1 MLNLPRN
8 SCCWRLAG
16 TETLRLSSSAWLE
29 EYGTN
34 LTNIEKGM
42 RKMYWADEGKVLVQV
57 DQAGAEALIV
67 AYLCREGRF
76 RQLFENNVKP
86 HVFVAMNVFL
96 EEWQKRCPTLDLQQ
110 FRNASIPDLKKL
122 PGWKALDTIIKESD
136 NWESSLRFYFFA
148 KQMCHSLNYGC
159 KEEAFRMNVLE
170 KSKGRV
176 VLSRNQARDYIS
188 SYHSLFPEIQEW
200 HGWVVRQLKETKMLF
215 NLFGYPRQLT
225 GVLDERDA
233 KEWFA
238 FCPQSTVGCI
248 THKAITLMN
257 KFIRMEG
264 VDWDIL
270 INGHDSMLCQC
281 PIGEEKYLGQTMT
294 TFICQELMSPH
305 GVKFKMRSEAQFG
318 LNWGPYKKIENEDG
332 LRELQL
338 N

>member
-1 MLNLPRN
+1 MLNIPRN
-8 SCCWRLAG
+8 TSCWKLGG
-16 TETLRLSSSAWLE
+16 TETLRLSASAWLE

-34 LTNIEKGM
+34 LTNIEKSM
-42 RKMYWADEGKVLVQV
+42 RKIYWADEGKCLVQV

-96 EEWQKRCPTLDLQQ
+96 EEWQKLCPTLDLNV
-110 FRNASIPDLKKL
+110 FKNTAIPELKTRN
-122 PGWKALDTIIKESD
+122 GWKALDTIIKESD
-136 NWESSLRFYFFA
+136 NWEPSRRFYFFA

-170 KSKGRV
+170 KSRGRV
-176 VLSRNQARDYIS
+176 VLSRNQARDYIA

-200 HGWVVRQLKETKMLF
+200 HSWVIYMLKETGMLY
-215 NLFGYPRQLT
+215 NLFGFPRQLT

-248 THKAITLMN
+248 THIAITLMN
-257 KFIRMEG
+257 KFIRETG

-270 INGHDSMLCQC
+270 GNCHDSMLCQC
-281 PIGEEKYLGQTMT
+281 PIGEEKQLGQKMT
-294 TFICQELMSPH
+294 EFICQELLSPN
-305 GVKFKMRSEAQFG
+305 GVKFRMRSEAQYG
-318 LNWGPYKKIENEDG
+318 LNWSPYKAKDNEHG